1 MSTPTSFDEQY
12 EQSKKSLLNAIQK
25 GHSIILYGEGPTGKS
40 HLIKEFAK
48 ELKDNGY
55 SMGILPDWPK
65 HEFHILDHKK
75 GALVKWN
82 YSDKIIAVVADFE
95 CFKHWNSSENHTG
108 ITIINMGRYTHP
120 TYSRSRS
127 GCKVDHP
134 DEINYGDRH
143 WTCK

>member
-12 EQSKKSLLNAIQK
+12 EQSKKSLLNAIRK
-25 GHSIILYGEGPTGKS
+25 GHSIIIYGEGPTGKS

-48 ELKDNGY
+48 ELKENGY
-55 SMGILPDWPK
+55 SMGVLPDWPK
-65 HEFHILDHKK
+65 HEFHIPDHKK
-75 GALVKWN
+75 GTLVKWN
-82 YSDKIIAVVADFE
+82 YSDKIIAVVADFD

-108 ITIINMGRYTHP
+108 ITMINMSRYTHP

-134 DEINYGDRH
+134 DDGDYL
-143 WTCK
+143 WP

>member
-1 MSTPTSFDEQY
+1 MSTPTSFDERY

-40 HLIKEFAK
+40 HLIKEFSK

-55 SMGILPDWPK
+55 SMGVLPDWPK
-65 HEFHILDHKK
+65 HEFHIPDHKK

-82 YSDKIIAVVADFE
+82 YSDKMIAVVTNFD
-95 CFKHWNSSENHTG
+95 CFKNWNSSENHTG
-108 ITIINMGRYTHP
+108 ITMINMSRYTHP

-127 GCKVDHP
+127 GCKVDTQ